1 MRVHEDVVHEV
12 THEVINGGI
21 KIKENIPEYEFN
33 KRKDA
38 RILKKLN
45 KRRKHRKS
53 IRGIN

>member
-1 MRVHEDVVHEV
+1 MRAHEDVDRVEYEV
-12 THEVINGGI
+12 SNGGI

-33 KRKDA
+33 NKKDA

-45 KRRKHRKS
+45 KKRKRRKE

>member
-1 MRVHEDVVHEV
+1 MRVHE
-12 THEVINGGI
+12 VIDGGI

-33 KRKDA
+33 KKKDA

-45 KRRKHRKS
+45 KKRKHRKK